1 MRKVTS
7 KDYFVRPSAYR
18 SIQEALFE
26 ENKSTVFPIHY
37 SVKNIIKY
45 VNNHLLIDIFF
56 FIFTILR
63 LPTLL
68 ISLL

>member
-26 ENKSTVFPIHY
+26 ENKSTVFPIHD
-37 SVKNIIKY
+37 SVKKY
-45 VNNHLLIDIFF
+45 YQICQQ
-56 FIFTILR
+56 
-63 LPTLL
+63 PTLL
-68 ISLL
+68 ISLLLAGCWSKG